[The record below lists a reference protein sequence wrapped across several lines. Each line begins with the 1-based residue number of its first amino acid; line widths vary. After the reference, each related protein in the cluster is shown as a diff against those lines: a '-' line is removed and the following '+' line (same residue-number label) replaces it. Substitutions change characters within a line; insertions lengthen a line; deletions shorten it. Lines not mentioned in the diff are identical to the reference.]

1 MDGLKIV
8 LEEALNE
15 EYKGALKDFLPEETI
30 EKLKQENDIIFYAY
44 APDDGVIG
52 ALAAKQEETELEIRY
67 IYVAPQVRR
76 FGVGSALLQ
85 FFVEQFEK
93 PDFIRPVTALYPGAD
108 ENEDIILFFE
118 SQLNFDVRLLDKENA
133 SLKDQKMY
141 KAIWNC
147 TRLIEWQLLF
157 EPDAEVEIDFY
168 QDLNAVE
175 YDQDFEEIDEYFL
188 SDKYELMEDV
198 NDILTMDD

>member
-15 EYKGALKDFLPEETI
+15 KYKGSLKDFLPEETI

-44 APDDGVIG
+44 APDYGVIG
-52 ALAAKQEETELEIRY
+52 ALAAKQEETELVIRY
-67 IYVAPQVRR
+67 IYVAPLVRR

-85 FFVEQFEK
+85 FFVDQLEN
-93 PDFIRPVTALYPGAD
+93 PDFIRPVTAIYPDAD
-108 ENEDIILFFE
+108 EYEDIILFFE
-118 SQLNFDVRLLDKENA
+118 SQLNFDVRLLE
-133 SLKDQKMY
+133 KDPKMY
-141 KAIWNC
+141 KAVWNC

-157 EPDAEVEIDFY
+157 EPDADVGIGFF
-168 QDLNAVE
+168 QDLNEAK
-175 YDQDFEEIDEYFL
+175 YDHDYDGIDEYLL
-188 SDKYELMEDV
+188 SDEYEFIEDV